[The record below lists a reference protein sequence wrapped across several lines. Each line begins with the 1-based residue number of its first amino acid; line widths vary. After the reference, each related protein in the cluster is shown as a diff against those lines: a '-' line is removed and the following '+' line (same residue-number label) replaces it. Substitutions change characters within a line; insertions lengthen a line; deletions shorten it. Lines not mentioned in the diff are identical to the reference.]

1 MWATSLMLELLNK
14 LLTFGVFGSIGAHN
28 VFGVAVTY
36 MHVHPMFTHSMF
48 AYLCSMYLYV
58 CIQCLCRCCGLFR
71 GYSLEM
77 HTSCHTILC
86 LHELLYLPIL
96 ILIYSAAS

>member
-14 LLTFGVFGSIGAHN
+14 LLIFGVFGSIGAHN

-48 AYLCSMYLYV
+48 AYLCSMYLYAIVYVSNV
-58 CIQCLCRCCGLFR
+58 C
-71 GYSLEM
+71 
-77 HTSCHTILC
+77 
-86 LHELLYLPIL
+86 
-96 ILIYSAAS
+96 AAVAGFLGATDAHKLSYNSMST